1 MDPWIAANSLKH
13 ASKKEFTARKHSNIR
28 VVRPENIFFL
38 FNEVSLVSCKVPDI
52 KYVVK

>member
-1 MDPWIAANSLKH
+1 MDPWIATNSLKH

-28 VVRPENIFFL
+28 VVRPENIL

-52 KYVVK
+52 K